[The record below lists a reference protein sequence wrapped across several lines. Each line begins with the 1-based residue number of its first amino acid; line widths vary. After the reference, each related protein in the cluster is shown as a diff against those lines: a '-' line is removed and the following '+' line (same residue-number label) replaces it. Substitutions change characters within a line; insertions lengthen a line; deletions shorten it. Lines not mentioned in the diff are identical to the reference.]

1 MILLCVDFFENY
13 SKDSKQ
19 GSKHALN
26 NFQVSILVHITY
38 YFCPLVNPANVDFDI
53 FKEVH
58 YYVFDDINHDSFFVQ
73 HAFMLHWNHLQGQ
86 GYTPKQH
93 IVWTYG

>member
-1 MILLCVDFFENY
+1 M
-13 SKDSKQ
+13 
-19 GSKHALN
+19 HWH

-38 YFCPLVNPANVDFDI
+38 YRCPLVNPYDVDFDI

-58 YYVFDDINHDSFFVQ
+58 YYVFDDTSHDAFFVQ
-73 HAFMLHWNHLQGQ
+73 HAFMLHWNHLQRQ
-86 GYTPKQH
+86 GYIPKQH